1 MGRGFRSQGSVFLVF
16 RPLLRSVLLH
26 WVASGGDIVAYQDFN
41 QSDRVRSISAL
52 SGQTFDLLVIGGGI
66 TGAGVARDAAL
77 RGLSVALIEAQDL
90 ASGTSSRSSKMIHGG
105 LRYLAAG
112 DVAVVKESASER
124 ATLHR
129 IAPHLAQKT
138 PYVIPT
144 GSVRSKLMLRG
155 ALWAFERLGGVE
167 RADYHEVWSKEE
179 LAEKEPLIERS
190 RLNGA
195 VVYPEFLTD
204 DSRLTVATVRSAID
218 HGATVVTYL
227 AANHIKQEQTFI
239 VDAAATL
246 PGESDEVSIRARAVV
261 NAAGPWVDQVC
272 DLEEAQPPRLALSRG
287 VHLVFD
293 HADLPVRNTVVMR
306 TPDARRIFAVPLG
319 QYTYIGTTDDYHA
332 EHEYWPPVTDQD
344 VSYLL
349 STTQRAM
356 PGATLSPDR
365 IVSVWS
371 GIRPLVGDGSER
383 ASKELSRKDEVW
395 TSPSGLLSVGGGKLS
410 AYRAMAERIVDTVVE
425 NHGFATKPCATA
437 DVPLPGGD
445 SIVLASDLEGFSD
458 VQAERLARLY
468 GAEAKCFNAIAGEEA
483 LVTAEAQQAVQKEG
497 ALRLEDYWARR
508 SSRAWFD
515 KDAGLPVL
523 KHAAV
528 AMADLLGWDDAR
540 SAMEIED
547 CREIDRASR
556 AGFLS
561 GVTVGGV
568 ADDDRAAG

>member
-1 MGRGFRSQGSVFLVF
+1 VSITVHRFDQTDREMSFR
-16 RPLLRSVLLH
+16 
-26 WVASGGDIVAYQDFN
+26 
-41 QSDRVRSISAL
+41 AL
-52 SGQTFDLLVIGGGI
+52 SDQCFDLLVIGGGI
-66 TGAGVARDAAL
+66 TGAGVARDAAM

-105 LRYLAAG
+105 LRYLVAG

-144 GSVRSKLMLRG
+144 GSVRSKLILRA
-155 ALWAFERLGGVE
+155 ALWAYERLGGVE
-167 RADYHEVWSKEE
+167 RADYHEVWSKDE

-204 DSRLTVATVRSAID
+204 DSRLTLATVRSAID
-218 HGATVVTYL
+218 HGATVATYL
-227 AANHIKQEQTFI
+227 KATNIRKDQAFSID
-239 VDAAATL
+239 VASTL
-246 PGESDEVSIRARAVV
+246 PGETRELTVSARAVV

-272 DLEEAQPPRLALSRG
+272 DLEQAQPPRLVLSRG

-319 QYTYIGTTDDYHA
+319 QYTYIGTTDDYHP

-349 STTQRAM
+349 ATTQRAM
-356 PGATLSPDR
+356 PEASLSPDR

-371 GIRPLVGDGSER
+371 GIRPLVGDGSGR

-410 AYRAMAERIVDTVVE
+410 AYRAMAERIVDTVIE
-425 NHGFATKPCATA
+425 SHRFAAKPCTTA

-445 SIVLASDLEGFSD
+445 VEVLASDLAGAGD

-468 GAEAKCFNAIAGEEA
+468 GAEAPGLAGSAGEDE
-483 LVTAEAQQAVQKEG
+483 LVQAEVQHAVQKEG

-515 KDAGLPVL
+515 EGAGLPVL
-523 KHAAV
+523 HEAAA
-528 AMADLLGWDDAR
+528 AMAELLGWDDNR
-540 SAMEIED
+540 KAMEVEN
-547 CREIDRASR
+547 CLEIDRASR
-556 AGFLS
+556 AGFS
-561 GVTVGGV
+561 SDVTGQGV
-568 ADDDRAAG
+568 ADDCRAAS

>member
-1 MGRGFRSQGSVFLVF
+1 MAV
-16 RPLLRSVLLH
+16 
-26 WVASGGDIVAYQDFN
+26 QDFN
-41 QSDRVRSISAL
+41 QSDRARSNSAL
-52 SGQTFDLLVIGGGI
+52 SGLTFDLLVIGGGI
-66 TGAGVARDAAL
+66 TGAGVARDAAM

-105 LRYLAAG
+105 LRYLVAG

-144 GSVRSKLMLRG
+144 GSVRSKLMLRA
-155 ALWAFERLGGVE
+155 ALWAYERLGGVE
-167 RADYHEVWSKEE
+167 RADYHEVWSKAE
-179 LAEKEPLIERS
+179 LAEKEPMIERS

-227 AANHIKQEQTFI
+227 KATQIRQEQTFI
-239 VDAAATL
+239 VDAASTL
-246 PGESDEVSIRARAVV
+246 PGENREVSIAARAVV

-272 DLEEAQPPRLALSRG
+272 DLERAQPPRLALSRG

-319 QYTYIGTTDDYHA
+319 QYTYIGTTDDYHP

-349 STTQRAM
+349 ATTQRAM
-356 PGATLSPDR
+356 PEATLSADR

-371 GIRPLVGDGSER
+371 GIRPLVGDGSGR

-410 AYRAMAERIVDTVVE
+410 AYRAMAERIVDTVIE
-425 NHGFATKPCATA
+425 NYGFTAKPCSTA
-437 DVPLPGGD
+437 DVALPGGEA
-445 SIVLASDLEGFSD
+445 IALASDLKGLGD

-468 GAEAKCFNAIAGEEA
+468 GAEAQCLKASASDET
-483 LVTAEAQQAVQKEG
+483 LVTAEAQHAVLKEG

-515 KDAGLPVL
+515 EGAGLPVL
-523 KHAAV
+523 NKAAE
-528 AMADLLGWDDAR
+528 AMADLLGWDEAR
-540 SAMEIED
+540 SAMEIEN
-547 CREIDRASR
+547 CRKIDLASR
-556 AGFLS
+556 AGFS
-561 GVTVGGV
+561 PGVTVEGV
-568 ADDDRAAG
+568 ADVDRAAG

>member
-1 MGRGFRSQGSVFLVF
+1 MTS
-16 RPLLRSVLLH
+16 
-26 WVASGGDIVAYQDFN
+26 QDFN
-41 QSDRVRSISAL
+41 QTDRAASLKAL
-52 SGQTFDLLVIGGGI
+52 SDQCFDLLVIGGGI
-66 TGAGVARDAAL
+66 TGAGVARDAAM

-105 LRYLAAG
+105 LRYLVAG

-144 GSVRSKLMLRG
+144 SGVRSKLILRA
-155 ALWAFERLGGVE
+155 ALWAYERLGGVE
-167 RADYHEVWSKEE
+167 RADYHEVWSKAE

-218 HGATVVTYL
+218 HGATVATYL
-227 AANHIKQEQTFI
+227 KATNIRKEQAFSI
-239 VDAAATL
+239 DAASTL
-246 PGESDEVSIRARAVV
+246 PGETSELTISARAVV

-272 DLEEAQPPRLALSRG
+272 DLEQPQPPRLALSRG
-287 VHLVFD
+287 VHLVFN

-319 QYTYIGTTDDYHA
+319 QYTYIGTTDDYHP

-349 STTQRAM
+349 ATTQRAM
-356 PGATLSPDR
+356 PEATLSPDR

-371 GIRPLVGDGSER
+371 GIRPLVGDGSGR

-410 AYRAMAERIVDTVVE
+410 AYRAMAERIVDTVIE
-425 NHGFATKPCATA
+425 NHGFTSKPCGTA
-437 DVPLPGGD
+437 EVPLPGGD
-445 SIVLASDLEGFSD
+445 AVMLASDLTGIGD

-468 GAEAKCFNAIAGEEA
+468 GAEAP
-483 LVTAEAQQAVQKEG
+483 
-497 ALRLEDYWARR
+497 
-508 SSRAWFD
+508 S
-515 KDAGLPVL
+515 
-523 KHAAV
+523 
-528 AMADLLGWDDAR
+528 LLGN
-540 SAMEIED
+540 
-547 CREIDRASR
+547 
-556 AGFLS
+556 AG
-561 GVTVGGV
+561 G
-568 ADDDRAAG
+568 D

>member
-1 MGRGFRSQGSVFLVF
+1 MTS
-16 RPLLRSVLLH
+16 
-26 WVASGGDIVAYQDFN
+26 QDFN
-41 QSDRVRSISAL
+41 QTDRAASLKAL
-52 SGQTFDLLVIGGGI
+52 SDQCFDLLVIGGGI
-66 TGAGVARDAAL
+66 TGAGVARDAAM

-105 LRYLAAG
+105 LRYLVAG

-144 GSVRSKLMLRG
+144 STVRSKLVLRG
-155 ALWAFERLGGVE
+155 ALWAYERLGGVE
-167 RADYHEVWSKEE
+167 RADYHEVWSKAE

-218 HGATVVTYL
+218 HGATVATYL
-227 AANHIKQEQTFI
+227 RATNIRKEQTFSI
-239 VDAAATL
+239 DAASTL
-246 PGESDEVSIRARAVV
+246 PGEMTELTISARAVV

-272 DLEEAQPPRLALSRG
+272 DLEQPQPPRLALSRG
-287 VHLVFD
+287 VHLVFN
-293 HADLPVRNTVVMR
+293 HADLPVRHTVVMR

-319 QYTYIGTTDDYHA
+319 QYTYIGTTDDYHP

-344 VSYLL
+344 VRYLL
-349 STTQRAM
+349 ATTQRAM
-356 PGATLSPDR
+356 PEATLSPDR

-371 GIRPLVGDGSER
+371 GIRPLVGDGSGR

-410 AYRAMAERIVDTVVE
+410 AYRAMAERIVDTVID
-425 NHGFATKPCATA
+425 NHGFTAKSCATA
-437 DVPLPGGD
+437 EVHLPGGD
-445 SIVLASDLEGFSD
+445 AVMLASDLTGIGD
-458 VQAERLARLY
+458 IHAERLARLY
-468 GAEAKCFNAIAGEEA
+468 GAEAPNLLGNAGGDE
-483 LVTAEAQQAVQKEG
+483 LVRAEVQQAVQKEG

-515 KDAGLPVL
+515 EGAGLPVL
-523 KHAAV
+523 KQAAT
-528 AMADLLGWDDAR
+528 AMAEMLGWDDSR
-540 SAMEIED
+540 KAMEIEN
-547 CREIDRASR
+547 CRDIDRTSR

-561 GVTVGGV
+561 GTTDQGV
-568 ADDDRAAG
+568 ADDCRAAG

>member
-1 MGRGFRSQGSVFLVF
+1 MTSQG
-16 RPLLRSVLLH
+16 
-26 WVASGGDIVAYQDFN
+26 FN
-41 QSDRVRSISAL
+41 QADRAASLTKLSD
-52 SGQTFDLLVIGGGI
+52 QCFDLLVIGGGI
-66 TGAGVARDAAL
+66 TGAGVARDAAM
-77 RGLSVALIEAQDL
+77 RGLSVALLEAQDL

-105 LRYLAAG
+105 LRYLVAG

-144 GSVRSKLMLRG
+144 DSVRSKLILRA
-155 ALWAFERLGGVE
+155 ALWAYERLGGVE
-167 RADYHEVWSKEE
+167 SADYHEVWSKDE

-218 HGATVVTYL
+218 NGAAVATYL
-227 AANHIKQEQTFI
+227 KATNIRKDQIFSI
-239 VDAAATL
+239 DAASTL
-246 PGESDEVSIRARAVV
+246 PGENHEVTIQARAVV

-272 DLEEAQPPRLALSRG
+272 DLEQPQPPRLALSRG

-293 HADLPVRNTVVMR
+293 HADLPIRNTVVMR

-319 QYTYIGTTDDYHA
+319 QYTYIGTTDDYHP
-332 EHEYWPPVTDQD
+332 EYEYWPPVTDQD

-349 STTQRAM
+349 ATTQEAM
-356 PGATLSPDR
+356 PEATLSPDR

-371 GIRPLVGDGSER
+371 GIRPLVGDGSGR

-395 TSPSGLLSVGGGKLS
+395 TSPNGLLSVGGGKLS
-410 AYRAMAERIVDTVVE
+410 AYRAMAERIVDTVIE
-425 NHGFATKPCATA
+425 NHDFTAKPCSTA

-445 SIVLASDLEGFSD
+445 AEVLASDLKVVGD
-458 VQAERLARLY
+458 IQAERLVRLY
-468 GAEAKCFNAIAGEEA
+468 GAEAPSLFGSADRAE
-483 LVTAEAQQAVQKEG
+483 LVRVEVQQAVQKEG

-515 KDAGLPVL
+515 EGAGLPVL
-523 KHAAV
+523 NEAST
-528 AMADLLGWDDAR
+528 AMSELLGWDDMR
-540 SAMEIED
+540 KAMEIEN

-561 GVTVGGV
+561 DLTLQGV
-568 ADDDRAAG
+568 ADDYRAAG

>member
-1 MGRGFRSQGSVFLVF
+1 
-16 RPLLRSVLLH
+16 
-26 WVASGGDIVAYQDFN
+26 
-41 QSDRVRSISAL
+41 
-52 SGQTFDLLVIGGGI
+52 VIGGGI
-66 TGAGVARDAAL
+66 TGVGVVRDAAM

-105 LRYLAAG
+105 LRYLVAG

-144 GSVRSKLMLRG
+144 GSVRSKLILRA
-155 ALWAFERLGGVE
+155 ALWAYERLGGVD

-190 RLNGA
+190 RLRGA

-218 HGATVVTYL
+218 HGATVATYL
-227 AANHIKQEQTFI
+227 KAINIRKDQTFSI
-239 VDAAATL
+239 DAASTL
-246 PGESDEVSIRARAVV
+246 LGETRELTISARAVV

-272 DLEEAQPPRLALSRG
+272 NLENPQPPRLALSRG
-287 VHLVFD
+287 VHLVFN

-319 QYTYIGTTDDYHA
+319 QYTYIGTTDDYHP
-332 EHEYWPPVTDQD
+332 EYEYWPPVTDQD
-344 VSYLL
+344 VGYLL
-349 STTQRAM
+349 ATTKKAM
-356 PGATLSPDR
+356 PEANLSPDR
-365 IVSVWS
+365 IVAVWS
-371 GIRPLVGDGSER
+371 GIRPLVGDGSGR

-410 AYRAMAERIVDTVVE
+410 AYRAMAERIVDTVIE
-425 NHGFATKPCATA
+425 NHSFTVKACTTA
-437 DVPLPGGD
+437 DVPLPGGGAE
-445 SIVLASDLEGFSD
+445 VLASDLAGVGD

-468 GAEAKCFNAIAGEEA
+468 GTEGADLIGDTGERTLLKAEVC
-483 LVTAEAQQAVQKEG
+483 QAVQREG

-515 KDAGLPVL
+515 EGAGLPVL
-523 KHAAV
+523 HEAAT
-528 AMADLLGWDDAR
+528 AMAELLGWDDNRKAI
-540 SAMEIED
+540 EIENCHD
-547 CREIDRASR
+547 IDRASR
-556 AGFLS
+556 AGFSSDLA
-561 GVTVGGV
+561 GQGV
-568 ADDDRAAG
+568 ADDCRAAG

>member
-1 MGRGFRSQGSVFLVF
+1 MSFR
-16 RPLLRSVLLH
+16 
-26 WVASGGDIVAYQDFN
+26 
-41 QSDRVRSISAL
+41 AL
-52 SGQTFDLLVIGGGI
+52 SDQCFDLLVIGGGI
-66 TGAGVARDAAL
+66 TGAGVARDAAM

-105 LRYLAAG
+105 LRYLVAG

-144 GSVRSKLMLRG
+144 GSVRSKLILRA
-155 ALWAFERLGGVE
+155 ALWAYERLGGVE
-167 RADYHEVWSKEE
+167 RADYHEVWSKDE

-204 DSRLTVATVRSAID
+204 DSRLTLATVRSAID
-218 HGATVVTYL
+218 HGATVATYL
-227 AANHIKQEQTFI
+227 KATNIRKDQAFSID
-239 VDAAATL
+239 VASTL
-246 PGESDEVSIRARAVV
+246 PGETRELTVSARAVV

-272 DLEEAQPPRLALSRG
+272 DLEQAQPPRLVLSRG

-319 QYTYIGTTDDYHA
+319 QYTYIGTTDDYHP

-349 STTQRAM
+349 ATTQRAM
-356 PGATLSPDR
+356 PEASLSPDR

-371 GIRPLVGDGSER
+371 GIRPLVGDGSGR

-410 AYRAMAERIVDTVVE
+410 AYRAMAERIVDTVIE
-425 NHGFATKPCATA
+425 SHRFAAKPCTTA

-445 SIVLASDLEGFSD
+445 VEVLASDLAGAGD

-468 GAEAKCFNAIAGEEA
+468 GAEAPGLAGSAGEDE
-483 LVTAEAQQAVQKEG
+483 LVQAEVQHAVQKEG

-515 KDAGLPVL
+515 EGAGLPVL
-523 KHAAV
+523 HEAAA
-528 AMADLLGWDDAR
+528 AMAELLGWDDNR
-540 SAMEIED
+540 KAMEVEN
-547 CREIDRASR
+547 CLEIDRASR
-556 AGFLS
+556 AGFS
-561 GVTVGGV
+561 SDVTGQGV
-568 ADDDRAAG
+568 ADDCRAAS

>member
-1 MGRGFRSQGSVFLVF
+1 MTS
-16 RPLLRSVLLH
+16 
-26 WVASGGDIVAYQDFN
+26 QDFN
-41 QSDRVRSISAL
+41 QTDRAASLKAL
-52 SGQTFDLLVIGGGI
+52 SDQCFDLLVIGGGI
-66 TGAGVARDAAL
+66 TGAGVARDAAM

-105 LRYLAAG
+105 LRYLVAG

-144 GSVRSKLMLRG
+144 STVRSKLVFRG
-155 ALWAFERLGGVE
+155 ALWAYERLGGVE
-167 RADYHEVWSKEE
+167 RADYHEVWSKAE

-218 HGATVVTYL
+218 HGATVATYL
-227 AANHIKQEQTFI
+227 RATNIRKEQTFSI
-239 VDAAATL
+239 DAASTL
-246 PGESDEVSIRARAVV
+246 PGEMSELTISARAVV

-272 DLEEAQPPRLALSRG
+272 DLEQPQPPRLALSRG
-287 VHLVFD
+287 VHLVFN
-293 HADLPVRNTVVMR
+293 HADLPVRHTVVMR

-319 QYTYIGTTDDYHA
+319 QYTYIGTTDDYHP

-344 VSYLL
+344 VRYLL
-349 STTQRAM
+349 ATTQRAM
-356 PGATLSPDR
+356 PEATLSPDR

-371 GIRPLVGDGSER
+371 GIRPLVGDGSGR

-410 AYRAMAERIVDTVVE
+410 AYRAMAERIVDTVID
-425 NHGFATKPCATA
+425 NHGFTAKSCATA
-437 DVPLPGGD
+437 EVHLPGGD
-445 SIVLASDLEGFSD
+445 AVMLASDLTGIGD
-458 VQAERLARLY
+458 NHAERLARLY
-468 GAEAKCFNAIAGEEA
+468 GAEAPNLLGNAGGDE
-483 LVTAEAQQAVQKEG
+483 LVKAEVQQAVQKEG

-515 KDAGLPVL
+515 SGAGLPVL
-523 KHAAV
+523 NGAA
-528 AMADLLGWDDAR
+528 ATMAELLSWDDNR
-540 SAMEIED
+540 KAMEIEN
-547 CREIDRASR
+547 CRDIDRTSR

-561 GVTVGGV
+561 GTTDQGV
-568 ADDDRAAG
+568 ADDCRAAG

>member
-1 MGRGFRSQGSVFLVF
+1 MTSQG
-16 RPLLRSVLLH
+16 
-26 WVASGGDIVAYQDFN
+26 FN
-41 QSDRVRSISAL
+41 QADRAASLTAL
-52 SGQTFDLLVIGGGI
+52 AEQCFDLLVIGGGI
-66 TGAGVARDAAL
+66 TGAGVARDAAM
-77 RGLSVALIEAQDL
+77 RGLSVALLEAQDL

-105 LRYLAAG
+105 LRYLVAG

-144 GSVRSKLMLRG
+144 GSVHSKLILRA
-155 ALWAFERLGGVE
+155 ALWAYERLGGVE
-167 RADYHEVWSKEE
+167 SADYHEVWSKDE

-218 HGATVVTYL
+218 HGAAVATYL
-227 AANHIKQEQTFI
+227 KATNIRKDQIFSI
-239 VDAAATL
+239 DAASTL
-246 PGESDEVSIRARAVV
+246 PGENHEVTIQARAVV

-272 DLEEAQPPRLALSRG
+272 DLEQPQPARLALSRG

-293 HADLPVRNTVVMR
+293 HADLPIRNTVVMR

-319 QYTYIGTTDDYHA
+319 QYTYIGTTDDYHP
-332 EHEYWPPVTDQD
+332 EYEYWPPVTDQD

-349 STTQRAM
+349 ATTQEAM
-356 PGATLSPDR
+356 PEATLSPDR

-371 GIRPLVGDGSER
+371 GIRPLVGDGSGR

-395 TSPSGLLSVGGGKLS
+395 TSPNGLLSVGGGKLS
-410 AYRAMAERIVDTVVE
+410 AYRAMAERIVDTVIE
-425 NHGFATKPCATA
+425 NHDFTAKPCTTA

-445 SIVLASDLEGFSD
+445 AEVLASDLKVVGD
-458 VQAERLARLY
+458 IQAERLARLY
-468 GAEAKCFNAIAGEEA
+468 GAEAPNLFGSADRAE
-483 LVTAEAQQAVQKEG
+483 LVRAEVQQAVQKEG

-515 KDAGLPVL
+515 EGAGLPVL
-523 KHAAV
+523 NEAAT
-528 AMADLLGWDDAR
+528 AMSELLGWDDMR
-540 SAMEIED
+540 KAMEIEN

-561 GVTVGGV
+561 DMTLQGV
-568 ADDDRAAG
+568 ADDYRAAG

>member
-1 MGRGFRSQGSVFLVF
+1 MAEHRF
-16 RPLLRSVLLH
+16 
-26 WVASGGDIVAYQDFN
+26 D
-41 QSDRVRSISAL
+41 QSDRGPSFQAL
-52 SGQTFDLLVIGGGI
+52 ANQCFDLLVIGGGI
-66 TGAGVARDAAL
+66 TGAGVARDAAM

-105 LRYLAAG
+105 LRYLVAG

-144 GSVRSKLMLRG
+144 GSVRSKLMLRA
-155 ALWAFERLGGVE
+155 ALWAYERLGGVE
-167 RADYHEVWSKEE
+167 RADYHEVWSKAE
-179 LAEKEPLIERS
+179 LAEKEPMIEHF

-227 AANHIKQEQTFI
+227 KATQIRQEQTFI
-239 VDAAATL
+239 VDAASTL
-246 PGESDEVSIRARAVV
+246 PGENREVSIAARAVV

-272 DLEEAQPPRLALSRG
+272 DLERAQPPRLALSRG

-319 QYTYIGTTDDYHA
+319 QYTYIGTTDDYHPQ
-332 EHEYWPPVTDQD
+332 HEYWPPVTDQD

-349 STTQRAM
+349 ATTQKAM
-356 PGATLSPDR
+356 PEATLSPDR

-371 GIRPLVGDGSER
+371 GIRPLVGDGSGR

-410 AYRAMAERIVDTVVE
+410 AYRAMAERIVDTVIE
-425 NHGFATKPCATA
+425 NHGFTAKPCTTA
-437 DVPLPGGD
+437 DVALPGGEA
-445 SIVLASDLEGFSD
+445 IALASDLKGFGD

-468 GAEAKCFNAIAGEEA
+468 GAEAQCLRASTSDEI
-483 LVTAEAQQAVQKEG
+483 LVTAEAQHAVLKEG

-515 KDAGLPVL
+515 EGAGLPVL
-523 KHAAV
+523 KQAAE
-528 AMADLLGWDDAR
+528 AMADLLGWDEAR
-540 SAMEIED
+540 SAMEIEN
-547 CREIDRASR
+547 CRKIDHASR
-556 AGFLS
+556 AGFS
-561 GVTVGGV
+561 YDVTV
-568 ADDDRAAG
+568 

>member
-1 MGRGFRSQGSVFLVF
+1 MTS
-16 RPLLRSVLLH
+16 
-26 WVASGGDIVAYQDFN
+26 QDFN
-41 QSDRVRSISAL
+41 QTDRAASLKAL
-52 SGQTFDLLVIGGGI
+52 SDQCFDLLVIGGGI
-66 TGAGVARDAAL
+66 TGAGVARDAAM

-105 LRYLAAG
+105 LRYLVAG

-144 GSVRSKLMLRG
+144 STVRSKLVLRG
-155 ALWAFERLGGVE
+155 ALWAYERLGGVE
-167 RADYHEVWSKEE
+167 RADYHEVWSKAE

-204 DSRLTVATVRSAID
+204 DSRLTVATMRSAID
-218 HGATVVTYL
+218 HGAIVATYL
-227 AANHIKQEQTFI
+227 RATNIRKEQTFSI
-239 VDAAATL
+239 DAASTL
-246 PGESDEVSIRARAVV
+246 PGETSELTIRARAVV

-272 DLEEAQPPRLALSRG
+272 DLEQPQPPRLALSRG
-287 VHLVFD
+287 VHLVFN
-293 HADLPVRNTVVMR
+293 HADLPVRHTVVMR

-319 QYTYIGTTDDYHA
+319 QYTYIGTTDDYHP

-344 VSYLL
+344 VRYLL
-349 STTQRAM
+349 ATTQGAM
-356 PGATLSPDR
+356 PEATLSPDR

-371 GIRPLVGDGSER
+371 GIRPLVGDGSGR

-410 AYRAMAERIVDTVVE
+410 AYRAMAERIVDTVID
-425 NHGFATKPCATA
+425 NHGFTAKSCATA
-437 DVPLPGGD
+437 EVHLPGGD
-445 SIVLASDLEGFSD
+445 AVMLASDLTGIGD
-458 VQAERLARLY
+458 IHAERLARLY
-468 GAEAKCFNAIAGEEA
+468 GAEAPNLLGNAGGDE
-483 LVTAEAQQAVQKEG
+483 LVRAEVQQAVQKEG

-515 KDAGLPVL
+515 EGAGLPVL
-523 KHAAV
+523 KQAAT
-528 AMADLLGWDDAR
+528 AMAEMLGWDDSR
-540 SAMEIED
+540 KAMEIEN
-547 CREIDRASR
+547 CRDIDRTSR

-561 GVTVGGV
+561 GTTDQGV
-568 ADDDRAAG
+568 ADDCRAAG

>member
-1 MGRGFRSQGSVFLVF
+1 MAEQAFDQTDRASCVQALGSQC
-16 RPLLRSVLLH
+16 
-26 WVASGGDIVAYQDFN
+26 
-41 QSDRVRSISAL
+41 
-52 SGQTFDLLVIGGGI
+52 FDLLVIGGGI
-66 TGAGVARDAAL
+66 TGAGVARDAAM

-105 LRYLAAG
+105 LRYLVAG

-144 GSVRSKLMLRG
+144 SSVRSKLILRA
-155 ALWAFERLGGVE
+155 ALWAYERLGGVE
-167 RADYHEVWSKEE
+167 RVDYHEVWSKDE

-218 HGATVVTYL
+218 HGATVATYL
-227 AANHIKQEQTFI
+227 KATNIRKEQTFSI
-239 VDAAATL
+239 EAASTL
-246 PGESDEVSIRARAVV
+246 PGETHELTISARAVV

-272 DLEEAQPPRLALSRG
+272 DLEHPQPPRLALSRG
-287 VHLVFD
+287 VHLVFN

-319 QYTYIGTTDDYHA
+319 QFTYIGTTDDYHP

-349 STTQRAM
+349 ATTQRAM
-356 PGATLSPDR
+356 PEATLSPDR

-371 GIRPLVGDGSER
+371 GIRPLVGDGSGR

-410 AYRAMAERIVDTVVE
+410 AYRAMAERIVDTVIE
-425 NHGFATKPCATA
+425 NHGFTAKPCATA
-437 DVPLPGGD
+437 DVPLPGGG
-445 SIVLASDLEGFSD
+445 VEVPPSDLTGVGD
-458 VQAERLARLY
+458 VQAERLTRLY
-468 GAEAKCFNAIAGEEA
+468 GAEAPSLLGNTGCDE
-483 LVTAEAQQAVQKEG
+483 LVKAEVQQAVQKEG

-515 KDAGLPVL
+515 EGAGVPILNQ
-523 KHAAV
+523 AAT
-528 AMADLLGWDDAR
+528 AMTELLGWDDTR
-540 SAMEIED
+540 KAMEVEN
-547 CREIDRASR
+547 CRDIDRASR
-556 AGFLS
+556 AGFS
-561 GVTVGGV
+561 SDGIGQGV
-568 ADDDRAAG
+568 ADDCRAAS

>member
-1 MGRGFRSQGSVFLVF
+1 MSITVHRFDQTDREMSFR
-16 RPLLRSVLLH
+16 
-26 WVASGGDIVAYQDFN
+26 
-41 QSDRVRSISAL
+41 AL
-52 SGQTFDLLVIGGGI
+52 SDQCFDLLVIGGGI
-66 TGAGVARDAAL
+66 TGAGVARDAAM

-105 LRYLAAG
+105 LRYLVAG

-129 IAPHLAQKT
+129 IASHLAQKT

-144 GSVRSKLMLRG
+144 GSVRSKLILRA
-155 ALWAFERLGGVE
+155 ALWAYERLGGVE
-167 RADYHEVWSKEE
+167 RADYHEVWSKDE

-204 DSRLTVATVRSAID
+204 DSRLTLATVRSAID
-218 HGATVVTYL
+218 HGATVATYL
-227 AANHIKQEQTFI
+227 KATNIRKDQAFSID
-239 VDAAATL
+239 VASTL
-246 PGESDEVSIRARAVV
+246 PGETRELTVSARAVV

-272 DLEEAQPPRLALSRG
+272 DLEQAQPPRLVLSRG

-319 QYTYIGTTDDYHA
+319 QYTYIGTTDDYHP

-349 STTQRAM
+349 ATTQRAM
-356 PGATLSPDR
+356 PEASLSPDR

-371 GIRPLVGDGSER
+371 GIRPLVGDGSGR

-410 AYRAMAERIVDTVVE
+410 AYRAMAERIVDTVIE
-425 NHGFATKPCATA
+425 SHRFAAKPCTTA

-445 SIVLASDLEGFSD
+445 VEVLASDLAGAGD

-468 GAEAKCFNAIAGEEA
+468 GTEAPGLVGSAGEDE
-483 LVTAEAQQAVQKEG
+483 LVQAEVQHAVQKEG

-515 KDAGLPVL
+515 EGAGLPVL
-523 KHAAV
+523 HEAAA
-528 AMADLLGWDDAR
+528 AMAELLGWDDNR
-540 SAMEIED
+540 KTMEVEN
-547 CREIDRASR
+547 CLEIDRASR
-556 AGFLS
+556 AGFS
-561 GVTVGGV
+561 SDMTGQGA
-568 ADDDRAAG
+568 ADDCRAAS

>member
-1 MGRGFRSQGSVFLVF
+1 MTS
-16 RPLLRSVLLH
+16 
-26 WVASGGDIVAYQDFN
+26 QDFN
-41 QSDRVRSISAL
+41 QTDRAASLKAL
-52 SGQTFDLLVIGGGI
+52 SDQCFDLLVIGGGI
-66 TGAGVARDAAL
+66 TGAGVARDAAM

-105 LRYLAAG
+105 LRYLVAG

-144 GSVRSKLMLRG
+144 STVRSKLVLRG
-155 ALWAFERLGGVE
+155 ALWAYERLGGVE
-167 RADYHEVWSKEE
+167 RADYHEVWSKAE

-218 HGATVVTYL
+218 HGATVATYL
-227 AANHIKQEQTFI
+227 RATNIRKEQTFSI
-239 VDAAATL
+239 DAASTL
-246 PGESDEVSIRARAVV
+246 PGEMTELTISARAVV

-272 DLEEAQPPRLALSRG
+272 DLEQPQPPRLALSRG
-287 VHLVFD
+287 VHLVFN
-293 HADLPVRNTVVMR
+293 HADLPVRHTVVMR
-306 TPDARRIFAVPLG
+306 TPDARRIVAVPLG
-319 QYTYIGTTDDYHA
+319 QYTHLGTTDDYHP

-344 VSYLL
+344 VRYLL
-349 STTQRAM
+349 ATTQRAM
-356 PGATLSPDR
+356 PEATLSPDR

-371 GIRPLVGDGSER
+371 GIRPLVGDGSGR

-410 AYRAMAERIVDTVVE
+410 AYRAMAERIVDTVID
-425 NHGFATKPCATA
+425 NHGFTAKSCATA
-437 DVPLPGGD
+437 EVHLPGGD
-445 SIVLASDLEGFSD
+445 AVMLASDLTGIGD
-458 VQAERLARLY
+458 IHAERLARLY
-468 GAEAKCFNAIAGEEA
+468 GAEAPNLLGNAGGDE
-483 LVTAEAQQAVQKEG
+483 LVRAEVQQAVQKEG

-515 KDAGLPVL
+515 EGAGLPVL
-523 KHAAV
+523 KQAAT
-528 AMADLLGWDDAR
+528 AMAEMLGWDDSR
-540 SAMEIED
+540 KAMEIEN
-547 CREIDRASR
+547 CRDIDRTSR

-561 GVTVGGV
+561 GTTDQGV
-568 ADDDRAAG
+568 ADDCRAAG

>member
-1 MGRGFRSQGSVFLVF
+1 MTSQG
-16 RPLLRSVLLH
+16 
-26 WVASGGDIVAYQDFN
+26 FN
-41 QSDRVRSISAL
+41 QADRAASLTKLSD
-52 SGQTFDLLVIGGGI
+52 QCFDLLVIGGGI
-66 TGAGVARDAAL
+66 TGAGVARDAAM
-77 RGLSVALIEAQDL
+77 RGLSVALLEAQDL

-105 LRYLAAG
+105 LRYLVAG

-144 GSVRSKLMLRG
+144 DSVRSKLILRA
-155 ALWAFERLGGVE
+155 ALWAYERLGGVE
-167 RADYHEVWSKEE
+167 SADYHEVWSKDE

-218 HGATVVTYL
+218 NGAAVATYL
-227 AANHIKQEQTFI
+227 KATNIRKDQIFSI
-239 VDAAATL
+239 DAASTL
-246 PGESDEVSIRARAVV
+246 PGENHEVTIQARAVV

-272 DLEEAQPPRLALSRG
+272 DLEQPQPPRLALSRG

-319 QYTYIGTTDDYHA
+319 QYTYIGTTDDYHP
-332 EHEYWPPVTDQD
+332 EYEYWPPVTDQD

-349 STTQRAM
+349 ATTQEAL
-356 PGATLSPDR
+356 PEATLSPDR

-371 GIRPLVGDGSER
+371 GIRPLVGDGSGR

-395 TSPSGLLSVGGGKLS
+395 TSPNGLLSVGGGKLS
-410 AYRAMAERIVDTVVE
+410 AYRAMAERIVDTVIE
-425 NHGFATKPCATA
+425 NHDFTAKPCSTA

-445 SIVLASDLEGFSD
+445 AEVLASDLKVVGD
-458 VQAERLARLY
+458 IQAERLVRLY
-468 GAEAKCFNAIAGEEA
+468 GAEAPSLFGSADRAE
-483 LVTAEAQQAVQKEG
+483 LVRVEVQQAVQKEG

-515 KDAGLPVL
+515 EGAGLPVL
-523 KHAAV
+523 NEAAT
-528 AMADLLGWDDAR
+528 AMSELLGWDDMR
-540 SAMEIED
+540 KAMEIEN

-561 GVTVGGV
+561 DLTLQGV
-568 ADDDRAAG
+568 ADDYRAAG

>member
-1 MGRGFRSQGSVFLVF
+1 MSAQRFDQT
-16 RPLLRSVLLH
+16 
-26 WVASGGDIVAYQDFN
+26 
-41 QSDRVRSISAL
+41 DRNESIRAL
-52 SGQTFDLLVIGGGI
+52 SGECFDLLVIGGGI
-66 TGAGVARDAAL
+66 TGAGVARDAAM

-105 LRYLAAG
+105 LRYLVAG

-144 GSVRSKLMLRG
+144 GSVRSKLILRA
-155 ALWAFERLGGVE
+155 ALWAYERLGGVE
-167 RADYHEVWSKEE
+167 RADYHEVWSRDE

-190 RLNGA
+190 RLKGA

-218 HGATVVTYL
+218 HGATAVTYMK
-227 AANHIKQEQTFI
+227 ATNIRKDQTFRI
-239 VDAAATL
+239 DAASTL
-246 PGESDEVSIRARAVV
+246 PGENCEVTIQARAVV

-272 DLEEAQPPRLALSRG
+272 DLEQPQPPRLALSRG
-287 VHLVFD
+287 VHLVFN

-319 QYTYIGTTDDYHA
+319 EYTYIGTTDDYHP
-332 EHEYWPPVTDQD
+332 EYEYWPPVTDQD
-344 VSYLL
+344 VRYLL
-349 STTQRAM
+349 SATHKAM
-356 PGATLSPDR
+356 PEANLSPDR

-371 GIRPLVGDGSER
+371 GIRPLVGDGSGR

-395 TSPSGLLSVGGGKLS
+395 TSPSGLLAVGGGKLS
-410 AYRAMAERIVDTVVE
+410 AYRAMAERIVDTVIE
-425 NHGFATKPCATA
+425 NHGFTAQPCTTA

-445 SIVLASDLEGFSD
+445 AVMLASDLTGIGD
-458 VQAERLARLY
+458 NQAERLARLY
-468 GAEAKCFNAIAGEEA
+468 GAEAPSLLGNTGGDE
-483 LVTAEAQQAVQKEG
+483 LVKAEVQQAVQKEG

-515 KDAGLPVL
+515 EGAGVPILNQ
-523 KHAAV
+523 AAT
-528 AMADLLGWDDAR
+528 AMAELLGWDDTR
-540 SAMEIED
+540 KAMEIENCHD
-547 CREIDRASR
+547 IDRASR
-556 AGFLS
+556 TGFS
-561 GVTVGGV
+561 SDVTGQGIV
-568 ADDDRAAG
+568 DDRRAAG